1 MQFYRRV
8 PPPLIRVRLMR
19 FMQFLSENNSFNH
32 WLHNPGYPAEAPQV
46 QSVPQK
52 GMRKTLLAQLK

>member
-1 MQFYRRV
+1 
-8 PPPLIRVRLMR
+8 
-19 FMQFLSENNSFNH
+19 MQFLSENNSFNH

-52 GMRKTLLAQLK
+52 GMTKTLLAQLK